1 MFGWIHKCFSAI
13 IFQIQTQFSA
23 SFVDLLR
30 LLTLRLHKY
39 VFQLTSFFDMLV
51 NKILQ
56 RSPGGLVVARLLTM
70 PRVRGLIPANSTIY
84 F

>member
-30 LLTLRLHKY
+30 LLTLRLHNM
-39 VFQLTSFFDMLV
+39 SFNDAFSLIRHV
-51 NKILQ
+51 N
-56 RSPGGLVVARLLTM
+56 A
-70 PRVRGLIPANSTIY
+70 TIV
-84 F
+84 